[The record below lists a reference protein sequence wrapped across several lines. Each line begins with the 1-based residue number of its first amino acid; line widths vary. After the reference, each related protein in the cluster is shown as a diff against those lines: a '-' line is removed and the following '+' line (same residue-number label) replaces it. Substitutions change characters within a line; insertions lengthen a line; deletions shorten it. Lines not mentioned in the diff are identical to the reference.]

1 VSLEALASL
10 FPEECIG
17 PLQITS
23 GGLWQPTP
31 LAVLAAALPLVEGL
45 LCSGAPGRRV
55 IFDAGA
61 GDGRVL
67 AALALGL
74 SPRLDVTLVG
84 LECAPPLA
92 RAARATMGALPLPA
106 HRRPRVEE
114 GSYLE
119 PRDYARL
126 GIDTKALDLV
136 FNYPDGNEARL
147 LRFLDAEAGPATRLL
162 VLSPDRYP
170 ALGRDPER
178 RETVPSANGAAWS
191 LSVFTVC

>member
-10 FPEECIG
+10 FAEEDIG

-45 LCSGAPGRRV
+45 LTSSAHGPRV

-74 SPRLDVTLVG
+74 PPRLDVTLVG

-92 RAARATMGALPLPA
+92 RAARATMGALPLPVS
-106 HRRPRVEE
+106 RRPRVAE

-119 PRDYARL
+119 PRDYARV
-126 GIDTKALDLV
+126 GVDPQGLDLV
-136 FNYPDGNEARL
+136 LNYPDGNETRL
-147 LRFLDAEAGPATRLL
+147 LRFLEAEAGPATRLL
-162 VLSPDRYP
+162 VLSPDRFP
-170 ALGRDPER
+170 DLGRAPLR

-191 LSVFTVC
+191 LSVFGVC